1 MGTLLHSPFQVCS
14 MRAGPQSPPDQ
25 IDGSDLIRSV
35 LRSLPRIVL
44 WSLLAGVLTYAVS
57 AMKAPSYESEAQLAI
72 IAKGAGNPLDPK
84 RDGVSPE
91 SVNVRMDK
99 EAVNTHVRALLSP
112 DLAGTIAKDMNLAS
126 KVEFNNTLGSVD
138 QLSAILR
145 LAGIGAPRPGE
156 TEQDSVASEYFK
168 RLEVYSPK
176 ESRFIGVRFTSIDA
190 ELAAEIANKVAE
202 TYRENLAS
210 QSMAET
216 EQLQEVLEPKITQLK
231 AEVSAADQD
240 VERFKGEANIFKGGQ
255 QATGLNEQQ
264 LGELT
269 AELIKS
275 KAARSEAD
283 ARLKSSREMVK
294 AGSAEALPDVQK
306 SPLITNLI
314 QSRVLLERQ
323 ISENAVANLPGHPVS
338 RKMEA
343 DLAGLRRQISTEIAK
358 IADGIDKEA
367 KIAALREESIT
378 KSLNEV
384 KARVV
389 TASPDEVKLRTLE
402 ATAKSKRAELE
413 RLETQFES
421 NRVKADSRSVGV
433 EAQIITRARPSS
445 VPVSPK
451 KLANALLVS
460 TATLLL
466 ALALVVT
473 RGLLTGARRPAAPVP
488 YYDPAQQRITAG
500 NRRATDARTEPDM
513 AAPRPQP
520 AVAPAAGPMAAIKV
534 ADAAVT
540 SVPAHG
546 LAAAGLPGKV
556 SSADALCQRLM
567 RAAKGPQGFRTLLA
581 ADSAA
586 LAAGPEALALAA
598 ALTAKGKAV
607 LIIDWALSGSSII
620 ANLALSPD
628 PGLSG
633 LLDGRSTFEDTI
645 RAVPG
650 TDVHIITAGSRSAQL
665 PDMSDAQ
672 KLNLLLDALDEA
684 YEHIVVACPFEDA
697 RQLFEATEGRF
708 DAGVTLSEPK
718 RRASVLGDA
727 GGTAAPDTFL
737 GFDVAD
743 IELVQFE
750 RAVASPGASGVA
762 RVVRPTFAL
771 AGVVPARH

>member
-1 MGTLLHSPFQVCS
+1 

-25 IDGSDLIRSV
+25 IDGSELIRGV
-35 LRSLPRIVL
+35 MRKLPRIII
-44 WSLLAGVLTYAVS
+44 WSALAGCLTYAVS
-57 AMKAPSYESEAQLAI
+57 AMKAPSFESEAQLAI
-72 IAKGAGNPLDPK
+72 IAKGAGNPFDPK
-84 RDGVSPE
+84 RDGGSPE

-112 DLAGTIAKDMNLAS
+112 DLAATIAKDMNLAT
-126 KVEFNNTLGSVD
+126 KVEFNNFLGSPD

-145 LAGIGAPRPGE
+145 MAGIGAPRPGE
-156 TEQDSVASEYFK
+156 TEQDRVASEYFK

-176 ESRFIGVRFTSIDA
+176 ESRFIGIRFTSNDA
-190 ELAAEIANKVAE
+190 DLAADIANRVAE

-216 EQLQEVLEPKITQLK
+216 EQVQQVLAPKIAQLK
-231 AEVSAADQD
+231 VEVSAADQD

-269 AELIKS
+269 AELIKA

-294 AGSAEALPDVQK
+294 VGSAEALPDVQK
-306 SPLITNLI
+306 SPLIQNLI
-314 QSRVLLERQ
+314 QQRVRLERQ
-323 ISENAVANLPGHPVS
+323 MSENAVANLPGHPVS
-338 RKMEA
+338 RKLEA

-367 KIAALREESIT
+367 KIAALREDSIT

-389 TASPDEVKLRTLE
+389 TASPDGVKLRTLE
-402 ATAKSKRAELE
+402 ATAKSKRGELE
-413 RLETQFES
+413 RLEAQFEA

-473 RGLLTGARRPAAPVP
+473 KGLLTGARRPAAPVP
-488 YYDPAQQRITAG
+488 SFEGNQRRG
-500 NRRATDARTEPDM
+500 PGGDRRAPELRADPNSALSAPSTAATVPNGATMPNLKGAVEPIIPLSG
-513 AAPRPQP
+513 A
-520 AVAPAAGPMAAIKV
+520 
-534 ADAAVT
+534 
-540 SVPAHG
+540 
-546 LAAAGLPGKV
+546 GKV
-556 SSADALCQRLM
+556 SSIDVVCQRLLTV
-567 RAAKGPQGFRTLLA
+567 AKGPQGFRTLVA
-581 ADSAA
+581 AAGAA
-586 LAAGPEALALAA
+586 LPPGPEVLALAR
-598 ALTAKGKAV
+598 ALSAKDKAV
-607 LIIDWALSGSSII
+607 LVIDWALSSPSIV
-620 ANLALSPD
+620 ASLGLNPD
-628 PGLSG
+628 PGLAG

-650 TDVHIITAGSRSAQL
+650 TDVHIITSGTSSAQM
-665 PDMSDAQ
+665 PAIGDAQ

-684 YEHIVVACPFEDA
+684 YEHIIVACPFEDG

-708 DAGVTLSEPK
+708 DAGITLSEPK
-718 RRASVLGDA
+718 RRASVVAESGA
-727 GGTAAPDTFL
+727 GELTEMFL
-737 GFDVAD
+737 GFEVAE
-743 IELVQFE
+743 IELIQFE
-750 RAVASPGASGVA
+750 RPVASGSASGIG
-762 RVVRPTFAL
+762 RIVRPNF
-771 AGVVPARH
+771 GPAAPVSARL

>member
-1 MGTLLHSPFQVCS
+1 
-14 MRAGPQSPPDQ
+14 MRAGQHSTPDQ
-25 IDGSDLIRSV
+25 IDGSELMRGV
-35 LRSLPRIVL
+35 MRRLPRIVM
-44 WSLLAGVLTYAVS
+44 WSLLAGGLTYAVS
-57 AMKAPSYESEAQLAI
+57 SMKAPSYESETQLAI
-72 IAKGAGNPLDPK
+72 IAKGAGNPFDPK
-84 RDGVSPE
+84 RDGGSPD

-126 KVEFNNTLGSVD
+126 KVEFNSSLGSPD

-156 TEQDSVASEYFK
+156 TEQDRVASEYFK

-176 ESRFIGVRFTSIDA
+176 ESRFIGIRFTSNDA

-210 QSMAET
+210 QTMAET
-216 EQLQEVLEPKITQLK
+216 DQVQQVLTPKIAQLK
-231 AEVSAADQD
+231 TEVSAAEQD

-255 QATGLNEQQ
+255 QSTGLNEQQ

-269 AELIKS
+269 GELIKA

-314 QSRVLLERQ
+314 QQRVRLERQ

-338 RKMEA
+338 RKLEA
-343 DLAGLRRQISTEIAK
+343 DLGGLRRQISTEIAK

-367 KIAALREESIT
+367 KIAALREDSIA
-378 KSLNEV
+378 KSLSEV

-413 RLETQFES
+413 RLEAQFEA

-473 RGLLTGARRPAAPVP
+473 KGLLTGARRPGAPVP
-488 YYDPAQQRITAG
+488 YQDATQRAG
-500 NRRATDARTEPDM
+500 SAAGRRASDARLEPDM
-513 AAPRPQP
+513 TPALAQLSLKAPGVINGMQVGPVNGSSP
-520 AVAPAAGPMAAIKV
+520 AIDVAVG
-534 ADAAVT
+534 
-540 SVPAHG
+540 H
-546 LAAAGLPGKV
+546 AAAGGVGKV
-556 SSADALCQRLM
+556 STVEALCQRLLPL
-567 RAAKGPQGFRTLLA
+567 AKGPQGFRTIIA
-581 ADSAA
+581 AASDALVAGSEVLGFANA
-586 LAAGPEALALAA
+586 LAAQ
-598 ALTAKGKAV
+598 GKAV
-607 LIIDWALSGSSII
+607 LLIDWALSGPSII
-620 ANLALSPD
+620 ASLGLTPD
-628 PGLSG
+628 PGLAG

-650 TDVHIITAGSRSAQL
+650 SDVHIITAGTRPTQT
-665 PDMSDAQ
+665 PDLTGAQ

-684 YEHIVVACPFEDA
+684 YEHIIVACPFGDA
-697 RQLFEATEGRF
+697 QHLFEATEGRF
-708 DAGVTLSEPK
+708 DAGVTVSEPK

-727 GGTAAPDTFL
+727 LPTDAPDTFL
-737 GFDVAD
+737 GFEVAD
-743 IELVQFE
+743 IELVHFE
-750 RAVASPGASGVA
+750 RPVASASASGLA
-762 RVVRPTFAL
+762 RLVRPAFGPSVA
-771 AGVVPARH
+771 APARL